1 MLFCGWKIF
10 LAMIGLTT
18 IQPCCL
24 DRRKMN
30 NEFWPIIVPMTP
42 CPDSSISNS
51 RPRGVLDP
59 EEVTRVVDAVSPR
72 HLKLFQCGV
81 LCANHS
87 GRVAVAPRDLQFVR
101 RIFGE
106 YV

>member
-1 MLFCGWKIF
+1 
-10 LAMIGLTT
+10 
-18 IQPCCL
+18 
-24 DRRKMN
+24 MN

-81 LCANHS
+81 LAQITVE
-87 GRVAVAPRDLQFVR
+87 GLQWHLA
-101 RIFGE
+101 ICNLCE
-106 YV
+106 ESSENTCENTTS